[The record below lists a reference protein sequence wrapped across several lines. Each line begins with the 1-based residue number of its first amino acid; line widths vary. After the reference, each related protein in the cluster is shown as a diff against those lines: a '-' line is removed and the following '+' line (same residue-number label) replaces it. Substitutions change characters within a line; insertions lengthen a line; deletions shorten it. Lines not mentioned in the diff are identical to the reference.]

1 MKQLLLTIAF
11 LFYSTFA
18 LSIDLIVPAS
28 SGGTYHKF
36 ATIIKKDLESKG
48 IEVKL
53 IVSGNCVIGKKQWS
67 DSKAAIMINS
77 EATNAVKEC
86 TVEITEQNY
95 VHNFFTAGWV
105 IVSKTNTMGKKMG
118 VVSYMKHTVAELDVK
133 PVPYKNTTEVKAAFL
148 AGEIDSGFLT
158 TGRASSIK
166 DKIELIN
173 TMSDDK
179 GEFVNWSNNDLT
191 LNYYIIAKNIDN
203 DVLEAVKENDKMK
216 DIARKKA
223 MRPINYNNKL
233 IQIDYLK
240 GNQDKW
246 SK

>member
-11 LFYSTFA
+11 LFYSTF
-18 LSIDLIVPAS
+18 
-28 SGGTYHKF
+28 
-36 ATIIKKDLESKG
+36 
-48 IEVKL
+48 
-53 IVSGNCVIGKKQWS
+53 
-67 DSKAAIMINS
+67 
-77 EATNAVKEC
+77 
-86 TVEITEQNY
+86 
-95 VHNFFTAGWV
+95 
-105 IVSKTNTMGKKMG
+105 
-118 VVSYMKHTVAELDVK
+118 
-133 PVPYKNTTEVKAAFL
+133 
-148 AGEIDSGFLT
+148 DSGFLT

-191 LNYYIIAKNIDN
+191 LNYYIIAKNIDD

-216 DIARKKA
+216 DIARKKS

>member
-1 MKQLLLTIAF
+1 
-11 LFYSTFA
+11 
-18 LSIDLIVPAS
+18 
-28 SGGTYHKF
+28 
-36 ATIIKKDLESKG
+36 
-48 IEVKL
+48 
-53 IVSGNCVIGKKQWS
+53 
-67 DSKAAIMINS
+67 MINS

-86 TVEITEQNY
+86 TVDITEQNY

-105 IVSKTNTMGKKMG
+105 IVSKTNTLGEKIG

-158 TGRASSIK
+158 TGRASSIE
-166 DKIELIN
+166 DKIELID

-191 LNYYIIAKNIDN
+191 LNYYIIAKNIDEY
-203 DVLEAVKENDKMK
+203 VLEAVKDNYKMK
-216 DIARKKA
+216 DIAKKKA
-223 MRPINYNNKL
+223 MMPINYNNKL

>member
-105 IVSKTNTMGKKMG
+105 IVSKTNTLGEKIG
-118 VVSYMKHTVAELDVK
+118 VVSYMKDTVEELDVK

-158 TGRASSIK
+158 TGRASSIEN
-166 DKIELIN
+166 KIELID

-179 GEFVNWSNNDLT
+179 GKFVNWSNNDLT
-191 LNYYIIAKNIDN
+191 LNYYIIAKNIDEY
-203 DVLEAVKENDKMK
+203 VLEAVKDNYKMK
-216 DIARKKA
+216 DIAKKKA
-223 MRPINYNNKL
+223 MMPINYHNKL